1 MGRNKVQGK
10 ALRCLKACL
19 GSGNGESLLQQRDSA
34 LQRLSLP
41 PSYGTANTARVG
53 TLGTLGTQLYTP
65 MGFASPV
72 SPPSPALHSFLQRVE
87 AERLFAEVC
96 DVR

>member
-1 MGRNKVQGK
+1 MGRIKVLGK

-34 LQRLSLP
+34 LRRLSHP
-41 PSYGTANTARVG
+41 PSYVTANAARVG
-53 TLGTLGTQLYTP
+53 TLGTLGTPLCAV
-65 MGFASPV
+65 MEFASPV
-72 SPPSPALHSFLQRVE
+72 SAPSPASPSFLERVE